1 MEDSDIA
8 VIKTKM
14 IYVLLKN
21 QRGKYNLWFSLW
33 LLRSI
38 WKNKKMIHR
47 IWLSVNTKEEN
58 QIEKINY
65 PTLIL
70 LLKETNGH

>member
-1 MEDSDIA
+1 
-8 VIKTKM
+8 
-14 IYVLLKN
+14 
-21 QRGKYNLWFSLW
+21 
-33 LLRSI
+33 
-38 WKNKKMIHR
+38 MIHR